1 MCIYN
6 MVLCSTISWC
16 SPSAVSALLWCHVI
30 AASSGLET
38 ALFHTKKPT
47 CVRLRRECLQRI
59 PVLRVDMPSLFPLS
73 FVTLELWGISCRVIS
88 SHRLRA
94 TVSPTRQHGFVE
106 PCQSWCCQHPNTS
119 VSHWEKK
126 KAKTTSNKKL
136 CLSPPP
142 RKFQIC
148 SKLPASVD
156 VYPLDFLY
164 WCHSLKKLLGMPRSD
179 HKSCLSSYI
188 PRGNDLATSFAISY
202 FVSKAS
208 SLVYVKMA

>member
-1 MCIYN
+1 MSLQQHRLHLRLLCPTVQLAVSAEGTSRNTYEITGERRTKAMCIYN

-126 KAKTTSNKKL
+126 
-136 CLSPPP
+136 
-142 RKFQIC
+142 RQ
-148 SKLPASVD
+148 KLPATKNFAFPPHPENSRSVQSYLQVWMCIPWIFYID
-156 VYPLDFLY
+156 V
-164 WCHSLKKLLGMPRSD
+164 
-179 HKSCLSSYI
+179 
-188 PRGNDLATSFAISY
+188 T
-202 FVSKAS
+202 V
-208 SLVYVKMA
+208 